1 MPIFRSNFSY
11 FTGIPKFVSD
21 MFTIEDTKKMSVPV
35 LNSNNAL
42 HAGIEVKKSY
52 DFELIDFENSNI

>member
-1 MPIFRSNFSY
+1 
-11 FTGIPKFVSD
+11 
-21 MFTIEDTKKMSVPV
+21 MFAIEDTKKMSVPV